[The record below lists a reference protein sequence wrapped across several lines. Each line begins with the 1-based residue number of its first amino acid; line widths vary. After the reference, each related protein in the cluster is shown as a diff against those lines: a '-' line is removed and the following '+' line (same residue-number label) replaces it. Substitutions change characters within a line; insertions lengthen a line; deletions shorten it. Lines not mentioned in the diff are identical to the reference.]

1 MITVPKGYLQWD
13 ASTLAHP
20 LTLAGIPLA
29 SPLEALSWERQA
41 DVSLLTAQ
49 DGSTIAQSILAGPDA
64 PVGRSPFQARVRAS
78 LVAES
83 DYQAMERAA
92 ALCAPVDLWPGWW
105 HVDVWNVAVGG
116 PGRTLWRTSRRLAE
130 TLPAGAGL
138 EPVATLDGAPLVVV
152 PGTPGDREI
161 RLPDVNDGPHGHNAL
176 LETPDLTG
184 AAELLLSYPAEYRVV
199 IAELRRS
206 VPAANRLVVELDLV
220 EHLPARFS
228 DF

>member
-20 LTLAGIPLA
+20 LTLAGVPLA
-29 SPLEALSWERQA
+29 SPLEALSWERPA

-64 PVGRSPFQARVRAS
+64 PVGRAPFQARMRVS

-83 DYQAMERAA
+83 DYQAIERAA
-92 ALCAPVDLWPGWW
+92 ALGAPVDLWPGWW
-105 HVDVWNVAVGG
+105 QVDVWNIAVGG
-116 PGRTLWRTSRRLAE
+116 PGRTLWRTSRRLPE
-130 TLPAGAGL
+130 NLPTDASL
-138 EPVATLDGAPLVVV
+138 SPDATLDGAALVVV
-152 PGTPGDREI
+152 PGTPGDGEI
-161 RLPDVNDGPHGHNAL
+161 RLPTVNDGPNGHNAI
-176 LETPDLTG
+176 LETTDLNG
-184 AAELLLSYPAEYRVV
+184 SAELLLRYPAEYRVV

-206 VPAANRLVVELDLV
+206 VPTANRLVVELDLV